1 MWIFEV
7 YVHCVGLIVGLWILL
22 LWILKCLFEV
32 YVHCEKIIVN
42 SFEWLDNSVHSN
54 VWTDWIFEVYVIFNG
69 FEVYVNVEV
78 IWTLVVVS

>member
-7 YVHCVGLIVGLWILL
+7 YVHRVELIVGLWILL

-54 VWTDWIFEVYVIFNG
+54 VWTGWIFEVYVIFNG